1 MRTLAVLV
9 VATLAM
15 GATACGGRTRPAF
28 APGSPA
34 LTSATITFFNRDDGK
49 DARSTATVEL
59 IRNTSELG
67 AEARAVGT
75 HFEHDTTTAPISLSL
90 TSRFTKD
97 DVSDSRLRLR
107 LTPDGRDI
115 WTFNARLTLMF
126 ADGSVQNFAW
136 TNVRLDNDSPERTLM
151 LSSARM
157 P

>member
-9 VATLAM
+9 VATMAIS
-15 GATACGGRTRPAF
+15 ATACGGRTRPAF

-49 DARSTATVEL
+49 DAGSTAAVEL
-59 IRNTSELG
+59 LRNSAELG

-97 DVSDSRLRLR
+97 DVDDSRLRLR

-136 TNVRLDNDSPERTLM
+136 TDVRLDNASPERTLM